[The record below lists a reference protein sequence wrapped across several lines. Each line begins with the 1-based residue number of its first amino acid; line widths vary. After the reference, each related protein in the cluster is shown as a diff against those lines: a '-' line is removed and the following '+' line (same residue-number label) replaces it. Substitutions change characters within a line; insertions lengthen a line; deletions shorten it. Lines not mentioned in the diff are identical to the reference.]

1 MRLVFAGTP
10 EFAAVALS
18 AAHGAGHDIVLVLT
32 QPDRPAG
39 RGMKLQPSSV
49 KQWALAHNLRVVQP
63 PSLRGEAADVLR
75 EVGPIDAMVVVAYG
89 LLLPPEVLAL
99 PRLGCL
105 NVHASLLPRWRGA
118 APIQRAVL
126 AGDAATGVAVMQM
139 EAGLDTGPVWA
150 ERETPI
156 GARETA
162 GELHDRLAALGADL
176 LVEVLD
182 RLDRGIG
189 AGAPVAQPA
198 EGVTY
203 AHKIGKAEALL
214 DFCGSA
220 VDLDRRVRAFNPA
233 PGASSEF
240 RGERLKVWRVEPDAA
255 AEPGADPGTVLAS
268 DPERGVR
275 VACGHGSLWLQEV
288 QRAGA
293 RRQPAEGLVRSGWLR
308 AGDRL
313 ASAPHA

>member
-1 MRLVFAGTP
+1 
-10 EFAAVALS
+10 
-18 AAHGAGHDIVLVLT
+18 
-32 QPDRPAG
+32 
-39 RGMKLQPSSV
+39 MKLQPSSV
-49 KQWALAHNLRVVQP
+49 KQWALAHNLRVAQP